1 MSSRSTPIPAHL
13 FSTAIKDLPLEN
25 LHSKATELQNSITHL
40 ESSNEQLKPYV
51 DDDQDCAD
59 AIEENKDVITQM
71 ENRISLLRLEVERRG
86 FKWGEQ
92 EREFKVEAKNGCS
105 ENDGEHHGS
114 SSQQGL
120 MVTSETNIQIN
131 RVSSDEV
138 ARVLPQQTIEEGY
151 EREEDGVHL

>member
-25 LHSKATELQNSITHL
+25 LHSKAAELQNSITHL
-40 ESSNEQLKPYV
+40 ESSNEQLESYV

-86 FKWGEQ
+86 FRWGEQ
-92 EREFKVEAKNGCS
+92 EREPKIEAKN
-105 ENDGEHHGS
+105 GEHHGS
-114 SSQQGL
+114 SSQQGP

-131 RVSSDEV
+131 GVSSDEV
-138 ARVLPQQTIEEGY
+138 ARVPPQQTIEEGY
-151 EREEDGVHL
+151 EREEDGVDL